1 MPTSMYDYEIQH
13 LQQLRPHLADCTVL
27 LKTDGAFPLSA
38 PCRIAAYGNGVRHT
52 IKGGTGS
59 GEVNSRSFV
68 TAEEGLTRAG
78 FTVTSGRWLDGYDA
92 VRIKARRDFLRRMKA
107 EARQAGVNVLIYG
120 MGRVMPEPDY
130 TLPLDADGEAAVYVL
145 ARISGEGSDR
155 TPAKGDIRLT
165 DTEVRDILALNER
178 YRQFLLVLNVGGVV
192 DLSPVQAVRNILVL
206 SQLGDATG
214 DVLADLLLGRAVPSG
229 KLTTTWAAWEEYP
242 AFAEFGDPDDTR
254 YTEGIYV
261 GYRYFDTVGKRPLF
275 PFGHGLSYTSF
286 RTTPGTVTT
295 ETGEIT
301 VTAEVCN
308 TGRYPGR
315 ETVQAYLSSPAG
327 RLDKPFQALAGF
339 AKTRTLAPGETQ
351 TLCIRFRPEEL
362 ASFDLAAGAFVLEA
376 GDYILRLGCSSADTR
391 PVARLRL
398 ETEVPT
404 ARVEADL
411 GQPDFADWVPD
422 PRPAEELPALP
433 VVVLDP
439 GSLVSP
445 GISPAPDPEPDEAL
459 RQLTDD
465 QLILAA
471 IGAFDPRGGLRSI
484 IGNAASQVAGAAG
497 ETTSAL
503 TGAGFAPLVMADGPA
518 GLRLTPQFYRDQDGA
533 HGLGQGSLP
542 QSVLELLPAPLRW
555 LAQCLSSTGR
565 PPKGA
570 RVEEQYAAAL
580 PIGTALAQSWD
591 TDFAR
596 LCGDLVGSEMER
608 FGVQIWLAPALNIHR
623 SIRCGRNFEYY
634 SEDPLISGRMA
645 AAVTRGVQQHP
656 GCAVTIKHFAVN
668 NQEDN
673 RYGNNS
679 LVSARALREIYLK
692 GFGICVREAAPL
704 ALMTS
709 YNLLNGVH
717 TAQHPG
723 LIEGVLRRE
732 WGYTGVVM
740 TDWIV
745 GMMIRKQDKHPRV
758 DPGESAAAG
767 GNLFMPGCRGDFD
780 AMKQALADGRLTR
793 DQLLRSAARVLAL
806 CKTLKG

>member
-68 TAEEGLTRAG
+68 TAEEGLARAG

-192 DLSPVQAVRNILVL
+192 DLSPVQTVRNILVL

-275 PFGHGLSYTSF
+275 PFGYGLSYTSF
-286 RTTPGTVTT
+286 RMTPGTVAA
-295 ETGEIT
+295 ENGEIA

-422 PRPAEELPALP
+422 PRPAEELPVLP

-533 HGLGQGSLP
+533 HGVGQGSLP

-555 LAQCLSSTGR
+555 LAQRLSGTGR